1 MMEGK
6 YSLPASIFACRSKN
20 DIKKVWNQKKEFQE
34 YRRRH
39 MLPLIKGPN
48 SLMSAGWLA
57 SRFDIHVVIMIRHPA
72 AVVASMKRLNW
83 GFDPSKWALSQRLLL
98 RDYLSPLEDELKL
111 LRDSK
116 PDIIDQTALFWKV
129 LYFVVLKYKKEF
141 PEWIYLRHEDLSREP
156 LSNFEQLFK
165 TLGLEF
171 TDEVQEQIVEYSSES
186 NPSHSTGVDKLLK
199 LNSKKVISQW
209 KNALSTQEV
218 KRIKERVGEVSK
230 YYYSDSD
237 WEMDDISK

>member
-1 MMEGK
+1 
-6 YSLPASIFACRSKN
+6 
-20 DIKKVWNQKKEFQE
+20 
-34 YRRRH
+34 
-39 MLPLIKGPN
+39 
-48 SLMSAGWLA
+48 
-57 SRFDIHVVIMIRHPA
+57 
-72 AVVASMKRLNW
+72 
-83 GFDPSKWALSQRLLL
+83 
-98 RDYLSPLEDELKL
+98 
-111 LRDSK
+111 
-116 PDIIDQTALFWKV
+116 
-129 LYFVVLKYKKEF
+129 VVLKYKKEF
-141 PEWIYLRHEDLSREP
+141 PEWIYLRHEDLSRKP

-237 WEMDDISK
+237 WEIDDISK